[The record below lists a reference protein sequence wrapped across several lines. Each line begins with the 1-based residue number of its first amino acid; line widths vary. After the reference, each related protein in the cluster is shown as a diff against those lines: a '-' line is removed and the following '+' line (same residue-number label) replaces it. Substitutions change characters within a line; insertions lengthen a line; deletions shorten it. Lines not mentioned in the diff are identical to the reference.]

1 MHLLWWI
8 LVGLVAGWATGK
20 IMKGSGYGFI
30 ADIVLGIVGAVIGGY
45 IAGAL
50 GMLAGRID
58 VWLLASL
65 DTPRGAPASLLA
77 AVVAENKLGGSVEC
91 FASPEQACTCAAK
104 QAGEDDRIMVFGS
117 FLTVAAAMRAMKPA
131 A

>member
-8 LVGLVAGWATGK
+8 LVGLVAGWAPGK

-50 GMLAGRID
+50 GISPVGGLLYTILIAMVGAVIIVFLFRLIMGR
-58 VWLLASL
+58 
-65 DTPRGAPASLLA
+65 
-77 AVVAENKLGGSVEC
+77 
-91 FASPEQACTCAAK
+91 
-104 QAGEDDRIMVFGS
+104 
-117 FLTVAAAMRAMKPA
+117 RA
-131 A
+131 